1 MKSAKQKA
9 VHFEIESDENSENS
23 EASSSSNLEGDN
35 LVFNMRDIA
44 DEIKSY

>member
-9 VHFEIESDENSENS
+9 VHFQIESDENSENS
-23 EASSSSNLEGDN
+23 EASSSSDVEGDG

-44 DEIKSY
+44 DEIKTY